1 MRVATALAGVHFVVP
16 AVAAFAAGAM
26 NSVAGGGSFISFPA
40 LLYAGVPPISAN
52 ATNNAAMWVGTIG
65 SARGY
70 REEIAAHRKL
80 LLPVLVASIA
90 GSLIGACLL
99 LVTPQA
105 LFERLIPWLLLFATL
120 VFGASPLIARRSA
133 APPGHAPWQI
143 AVQFVVAVYGGY
155 FGAGMG
161 ILMLAVLAFSGLPNF
176 NAQNAI
182 KNLLAL
188 SINGVALVPFVVAR
202 IVDWRFALPMAAIA
216 LLGGY
221 FGARFFRRVP
231 QAISRA
237 LVVAIGA
244 AMTIVFF
251 ARGVA

>member
-1 MRVATALAGVHFVVP
+1 LVAPAL
-16 AVAAFAAGAM
+16 AAFAAGAM
-26 NSVAGGGSFISFPA
+26 NSVAGGGSFLSFPA
-40 LLYAGVPPISAN
+40 LLYAGVPAISAN

-70 REEIAAHRKL
+70 HEEIAAHRKL
-80 LLPVLVASIA
+80 LLPVLCASVV

-99 LVTPQA
+99 LVTPQG

-120 VFGASPLIARRSA
+120 VFAASPLLARRSN
-133 APPGHAPWQI
+133 APPRHAPWQI
-143 AVQFVVAVYGGY
+143 AAQFAVAVYGGY

-161 ILMLAVLAFSGLPNF
+161 ILMLAVLAFSGLPTF

-182 KNLLAL
+182 KNVLAV
-188 SINGVALVPFVVAR
+188 SINGMALLPFVAAR
-202 IVDWRFALPMAAIA
+202 IVDWHFALPMAAIA

-221 FGARFFRRVP
+221 CGARFFRRVP
-231 QAISRA
+231 QPLSRA

-244 AMTIVFF
+244 TMTIVFF
-251 ARGVA
+251 VRGFG

>member
-1 MRVATALAGVHFVVP
+1 
-16 AVAAFAAGAM
+16 M
-26 NSVAGGGSFISFPA
+26 NSVAGGGSFLSFPA
-40 LLYAGVPPISAN
+40 LVFAGVPAISAN

-70 REEIAAHRKL
+70 REELREHRAL
-80 LLPVLVASIA
+80 LLPVISVSIV

-105 LFERLIPWLLLFATL
+105 LFLRLIPWLLLLATL
-120 VFGASPLIARRSA
+120 LFAASPWLTPATVT
-133 APPGHAPWQI
+133 APRHAPWQI
-143 AVQFVVAVYGGY
+143 VVQFFVAIYGGY

-161 ILMLAVLAFSGLPNF
+161 IVMLAVLAYSGLPSF

-182 KNLLAL
+182 KNLLSV
-188 SINGVALVPFVVAR
+188 SINGVALVPFIIAR
-202 IVDWRFALPMAAIA
+202 IVDWHFALPMAALA

-231 QAISRA
+231 QRVARI
-237 LVVAIGA
+237 LVVAIGC

-251 ARGVA
+251 VRTHL

>member
-1 MRVATALAGVHFVVP
+1 VSNAQLIVP

-26 NSVAGGGSFISFPA
+26 NSVAGGGSFLSFPA
-40 LLYAGVPPISAN
+40 LLFAGVPAISAN

-70 REEIAAHRKL
+70 REEVAEHRGL
-80 LLPVLVASIA
+80 LLPVILASVA

-99 LVTPQA
+99 LVTPQT

-120 VFGASPLIARRSA
+120 VFAASPLLRRRSD
-133 APPGHAPWQI
+133 APPRHAPWQI
-143 AVQFVVAVYGGY
+143 AAQFAVAIYGGY

-161 ILMLAVLAFSGLPNF
+161 ILMLAVLAFSGLPNL
-176 NAQNAI
+176 NAQNAV
-182 KNLLAL
+182 KNVLSV
-188 SINGVALVPFVVAR
+188 SINGVALVPFVIAR
-202 IVDWRFALPMAAIA
+202 IVDWRFAIPMAAIA

-231 QAISRA
+231 QPLSRA
-237 LVVAIGA
+237 LVIAIGC
-244 AMTIVFF
+244 AMTIVLFVRTF
-251 ARGVA
+251 A

>member
-1 MRVATALAGVHFVVP
+1 
-16 AVAAFAAGAM
+16 M
-26 NSVAGGGSFISFPA
+26 NSVAGGGSFLSFPA
-40 LLYAGVPPISAN
+40 LLFAGLPAISAN
-52 ATNNAAMWVGTIG
+52 ATNNAAMWFGTIG

-70 REEIAAHRKL
+70 HEEITEHRAL
-80 LLPVLVASIA
+80 LLPVVCASVA
-90 GSLIGACLL
+90 GSLIGASALL
-99 LVTPQA
+99 ITPQA

-120 VFGASPLIARRSA
+120 TFAASPLLTRQTGATPRHAR
-133 APPGHAPWQI
+133 WQI
-143 AVQFVVAVYGGY
+143 ALQFMVAIYGGY

-161 ILMLAVLAFSGLPNF
+161 ILMLAILAFSGLPSF

-182 KNLLAL
+182 KNVLAVA
-188 SINGVALVPFVVAR
+188 INGVALVPFVLAR

-231 QAISRA
+231 QPIARA
-237 LVVAIGA
+237 LVVTIGS

-251 ARGVA
+251 MRTHL

>member
-1 MRVATALAGVHFVVP
+1 MTNAHAVVP
-16 AVAAFAAGAM
+16 LLAAFVAGAM

-40 LLYAGVPPISAN
+40 LLLAGVPAIGAN

-70 REEIAAHRKL
+70 REELKAHPTL
-80 LLPVLVASIA
+80 LLPMVCASIA

-99 LVTPQA
+99 LLTPQA
-105 LFERLIPWLLLFATL
+105 LFERLIPWLMLFATL
-120 VFGASPLIARRSA
+120 VFGLSSRLTRPSA
-133 APPGHAPWQI
+133 EAPRHAPWQI
-143 AVQFVVAVYGGY
+143 AVQFLVAIYGGY

-161 ILMLAVLAFSGLPNF
+161 ILMLAVLAFSGLPSF

-182 KNLLAL
+182 KNVLSV
-188 SINGVALVPFVVAR
+188 SINGAALVPFVLAR
-202 IVDWRFALPMAAIA
+202 IIDWRFAVPMAAIA

-221 FGARFFRRVP
+221 FGARVFRRVP
-231 QAISRA
+231 QRFARAIVIAVGS
-237 LVVAIGA
+237 

-251 ARGVA
+251 VRTFG